1 MRKTATKKLKRSHD
15 AFRRLALLSLIC
27 GAVAWGQPSLG
38 IAQMYSIETLGL
50 TSGEHTR
57 DDDFRSSLVSD
68 LNEAGQAIG
77 SSNRYS
83 GSEYRGSSAWLYDS
97 GTTAEIGLTGVDHTQ
112 NDGYR
117 YSAVNDIDEAGQV
130 IGNSTRYNGS
140 AFHGQSVWRYSAGTT
155 TDIGF
160 TGSEHTRNDGY
171 RYSTVR
177 SINQSGQVIGD
188 SNRYNFLSSHGQS
201 AWLFSNGTTNEIGLT
216 GSQHTETGGARFST
230 VRGLNE
236 AGQVIGISSRYD
248 GLSGL
253 GNSAWRY
260 SGGTTS
266 EIGLTGSQHTR
277 TDGFRSSAVSRLNEA
292 GQVIGTSIR
301 FDGSAIRG
309 GSAWRFDNGTTTEIG
324 LIGAQHTRTDGERN
338 SSVTDLNEAGQ
349 VIGVSTR
356 YDGSLWRGQ
365 SAWRHSGGT
374 TSEIGLTSSQHTR
387 TDGFRT
393 SVASD
398 LNDAGQAIGYT
409 HRYNG
414 NQFLGESAWIHN
426 GDMTTEIGLADGDH
440 SASDG
445 YRVSSAT
452 NLNATG
458 LVAGYS
464 DRFNAAD
471 ENAGRTAWLY
481 DANTNQ
487 THSFLLSVQ
496 ASTGYAASFVG
507 YLGDDGLVLG
517 QYSLFD
523 SQSALLGERAFMFTV
538 AAGVTDLGSVVD
550 GSFVD
555 WESLGST
562 VRANSAGMI
571 IGYGTLR
578 DGNNMPYL
586 LRPTAVPEPSG
597 GVFLALCGLLMAT
610 SRRHRSPQTPTGNAV
625 KHFDRRH

>member
-1 MRKTATKKLKRSHD
+1 MRKTTSKKSRRSD
-15 AFRRLALLSLIC
+15 NTYRILALLTLMC
-27 GAVAWGQPSLG
+27 GAFAWEHPSLG
-38 IAQMYSIETLGL
+38 FAQMYSIETLGL

-57 DDDFRSSLVSD
+57 NDNFRSSLVSD

-77 SSNRYS
+77 GSNRYA
-83 GSEYRGSSAWLYDS
+83 GSEYLGNSAWMYDS
-97 GTTAEIGLTGVDHTQ
+97 GMTTEIGLTGVDHTR

-117 YSAVNDIDEAGQV
+117 FSAVNSLNEAGQV
-130 IGNSTRYNGS
+130 TGNTNRYNGS
-140 AFHGQSVWRYSAGTT
+140 AFHGQSVWRYSGGTT

-171 RYSTVR
+171 RYSSVR
-177 SINQSGQVIGD
+177 ALNQSGQVIGD

-216 GSQHTETGGARFST
+216 GSQHTETGGARFSA

-236 AGQVIGISSRYD
+236 AGQVIGHSSRYD
-248 GLSGL
+248 GLSSL
-253 GNSAWRY
+253 GSSAWRY
-260 SGGTTS
+260 SGGTTT
-266 EIGLTGSQHTR
+266 EIGLVGSQHTR
-277 TDGFRSSAVSRLNEA
+277 ADGYRSSAVSRLNEA

-356 YDGSLWRGQ
+356 YDGSSWRGQ

-374 TSEIGLTSSQHTR
+374 TSEIGLTGSQYTR
-387 TDGFRT
+387 SDGFST
-393 SVASD
+393 SVAGD
-398 LNDAGQAIGYT
+398 LNEAGQAIGYT

-426 GDMTTEIGLADGDH
+426 GDTVTAIGLTDGDH
-440 SASDG
+440 SASNG

-452 NLNATG
+452 SLNATG

-464 DRFNAAD
+464 DRFSASD

-481 DANTNQ
+481 DVNTNQ

-496 ASTGYAASFVG
+496 TSTGYASSFVG

-517 QYSLFD
+517 QYSLYD
-523 SQSALLGERAFMFTV
+523 NQSTLLGERAFMFTIS
-538 AAGVTDLGSVVD
+538 AGVIDLGSVVD
-550 GSFVD
+550 GSLVD
-555 WESLGST
+555 WETLGST

-586 LRPTAVPEPSG
+586 LRPTAVPEPSS
-597 GVFLALCGLLMAT
+597 GVFLALFGLIMAT
-610 SRRHRSPQTPTGNAV
+610 GRRQRSPQSHTAC
-625 KHFDRRH
+625 